1 MQNDLIFTRFN
12 CILLLDILQR
22 SELLKVK
29 NFIFSK
35 IDLNNKKLSKGH
47 KKLVQYITENYDKAA
62 FMTASK
68 LGEKVGV
75 SESTVVRFA
84 TEMGFKGYP
93 ELQKELQQLI
103 KSKLTA
109 VQRMEVSSSL
119 IGGEGEAVKKVL
131 TGDIELI
138 RDTLESVSEEEFAK
152 AVSTINSAK
161 KIYILGVRSSAA
173 LAKFLYFYFKPVFD
187 NVTVVDTSSGSE
199 MFEQM
204 FRISK
209 DDVCIAISFPRYS
222 KQTINALR
230 FSSDRGT
237 KIIAITDSEESP
249 IAEFADILLVAKS
262 DMVSVVDSL
271 VAPLSLINALI
282 VAVTFSRRDEVYNNF
297 NELESIWDVY
307 QVYDKSDGD
316 SNE

>member
-1 MQNDLIFTRFN
+1 M
-12 CILLLDILQR
+12 
-22 SELLKVK
+22 K
-29 NFIFSK
+29 NFILSK
-35 IDLNNKKLSKGH
+35 ADINQKKMSKGH
-47 KKLVQYITENYDKAA
+47 KKLAQYIAENYDKAA

-93 ELQKELQQLI
+93 ELQKELQQMI

-109 VQRMEVSSSL
+109 VQRMEVSSTL
-119 IGGEGEAVKKVL
+119 IGEHGAIQKVL
-131 TGDIELI
+131 TGDMELI
-138 RDTLESVSEEEFAK
+138 RDTLENVSESEFSK
-152 AVSTINSAK
+152 AVETINNAK
-161 KIYILGVRSSAA
+161 RIYILGVRSSAA
-173 LAKFLYFYFKPVFD
+173 LASFLYFYFNPVFE
-187 NVTVVDTSSGSE
+187 NVVLVDTSSASE

-204 FRISK
+204 FRISE
-209 DDVCIAISFPRYS
+209 DDVCVAISFPRYS

-230 FSSDRGT
+230 FINDRGT
-237 KIIAITDSEESP
+237 KIIALTDSADSP
-249 IAEFADILLVAKS
+249 IAEYADTLLVAKS

-297 NELESIWDVY
+297 NKLESIWDEY
-307 QVYDKSDGD
+307 QVYDKSDGGD
-316 SNE
+316 NE

>member
-1 MQNDLIFTRFN
+1 M
-12 CILLLDILQR
+12 
-22 SELLKVK
+22 K

-35 IDLNNKKLSKGH
+35 VDIKDKKLSKSH
-47 KKLVQYITENYDKAA
+47 KKLVAYITENYDKAA
-62 FMTASK
+62 FMTANK

-93 ELQKELQQLI
+93 ELQKELQRTI

-109 VQRMEVSSSL
+109 VQRMEVSSNL
-119 IGGEGEAVKKVL
+119 IGEQDAIKKVL
-131 TGDIELI
+131 NGDIELI
-138 RDTLESVSEEEFAK
+138 RNTLEQISADEFSKSVE
-152 AVSTINSAK
+152 TINKARK
-161 KIYILGVRSSAA
+161 VYILGVRSSAS
-173 LAKFLYFYFKPVFD
+173 LASFLYFYLNPVFE
-187 NVTVVDTSSGSE
+187 NVVLVDTSSGSE

-204 FRISK
+204 FRISE
-209 DDVCIAISFPRYS
+209 DDVCVAISFPRYS

-230 FSSDRGT
+230 FINDRGA
-237 KIIAITDSEESP
+237 KIVTITDSYDSP
-249 IAEFADILLVAKS
+249 IAEYADSILVAKS

-297 NELESIWDVY
+297 NKLESIWDEY
-307 QVYDKSDGD
+307 QVYEKSDGGEND
-316 SNE
+316 

>member
-1 MQNDLIFTRFN
+1 M
-12 CILLLDILQR
+12 
-22 SELLKVK
+22 K
-29 NFIFSK
+29 NFILSK
-35 IDLNNKKLSKGH
+35 VDIKNKRLSKGH
-47 KKLVQYITENYDKAA
+47 KKLVAYITENFDKAA

-68 LGEKVGV
+68 LGETVGV

-93 ELQKELQQLI
+93 ELQKELQQMI

-109 VQRMEVSSSL
+109 VQRMEVSSTL
-119 IGGEGEAVKKVL
+119 IGEQDAIKKVL
-131 TGDIELI
+131 NGDIELI
-138 RDTLESVSEEEFAK
+138 RDTLEHISTDEFTKSVE
-152 AVSTINSAK
+152 TINNAR

-173 LAKFLYFYFKPVFD
+173 LASFLYFYLNPVFE
-187 NVTVVDTSSGSE
+187 NVVLIDTSSGSE

-204 FRISK
+204 FRISEE
-209 DDVCIAISFPRYS
+209 DVCVAISFPRYS

-230 FSSDRGT
+230 FISDRGT
-237 KIIAITDSEESP
+237 KIIAITDSADSP
-249 IAEFADILLVAKS
+249 IAEYADNILVAKS

-297 NELESIWDVY
+297 NKLESIWDEY
-307 QVYDKSDGD
+307 QVYDKSDGGD
-316 SNE
+316 NE